1 MINIPWSQ
9 SNGALETE
17 LDASTL
23 QSVVE
28 FCYTHRVYFD
38 GEGHACSVLKAA
50 IGFGIADLF
59 EKCKTYLTTSAASD
73 MDPSIGPKKLVIVG
87 DSREVNC
94 FDAAVL
100 ETPSL
105 TADWVELRECI
116 SATSYNR
123 RLASIAY
130 LGDDRIAITGGLKGN
145 QPTGVSLV

>member
-9 SNGALETE
+9 SIAALETE

-50 IGFGIADLF
+50 MVYGIADLI
-59 EKCKTYLTTSAASD
+59 EKCKVYLMMRAASH
-73 MDPSIGPKKLVIVG
+73 MDPTTGPQKLLIVG

-94 FDAAVL
+94 FDAAML

-105 TADWVELRECI
+105 TADWVELREFI

-130 LGDDRIAITGGLKGN
+130 LGDDQIAITGGLKGS
-145 QPTGVSLV
+145 QPTGVSI